1 MKLALALLALS
12 GQALFYFM
20 MIAFS
25 VPGVDAG
32 RKLEAF
38 LTASIYVLL
47 GVCFVGAAV
56 MVGAYA
62 HRWEHVYTWALLP
75 LPFAV
80 SFVVLR
86 FAVRW

>member
-32 RKLEAF
+32 RKLETF

-56 MVGAYA
+56 SCCNF
-62 HRWEHVYTWALLP
+62 WFCALS
-75 LPFAV
+75 
-80 SFVVLR
+80 SFCVFR
-86 FAVRW
+86 NCKNR

>member
-12 GQALFYFM
+12 MQALVYFM

-38 LTASIYVLL
+38 LTASIYAMM
-47 GVCFVGAAV
+47 GICFVGAAV
-56 MVGAYA
+56 MIWAYT
-62 HRWEHVYTWALLP
+62 HRWEHVYVWALIP

-80 SFVVLR
+80 LFVVLR
-86 FAVRW
+86 WTVKW

>member
-56 MVGAYA
+56 MVWAYT
-62 HRWEHVYTWALLP
+62 HRWEHVYAWAMLP
-75 LPFAV
+75 LPFALL
-80 SFVVLR
+80 FVVLR
-86 FAVRW
+86 WNVKW

>member
-1 MKLALALLALS
+1 VKLALALLALS
-12 GQALFYFM
+12 TQALVYFM
-20 MIAFS
+20 MIVFS
-25 VPGVDAG
+25 APGAEAG
-32 RKLEAF
+32 RRLETF

>member
-12 GQALFYFM
+12 TQALAYFM

-25 VPGVDAG
+25 APGTEVG
-32 RKLEAF
+32 RRLETF
-38 LTASIYVLL
+38 LTASIGVML

-56 MVGAYA
+56 MVWAYA

-80 SFVVLR
+80 SIVVLR

>member
-12 GQALFYFM
+12 TQALAYFM

-25 VPGVDAG
+25 APGTEAG
-32 RKLEAF
+32 RRLETF
-38 LTASIYVLL
+38 LTASIYVML

-56 MVGAYA
+56 MVWAYA
-62 HRWEHVYTWALLP
+62 HRWEHVYAWALLP